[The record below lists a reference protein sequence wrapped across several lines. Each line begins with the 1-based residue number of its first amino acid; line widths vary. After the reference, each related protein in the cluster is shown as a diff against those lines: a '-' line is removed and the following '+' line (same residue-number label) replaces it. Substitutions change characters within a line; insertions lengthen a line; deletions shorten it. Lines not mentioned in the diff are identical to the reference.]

1 FAEGADWLGRFLAIA
16 ESGGGQPGL
25 PDPVRGAALV
35 GRAQLA
41 LANESAA
48 AVSWAREGLELCRA
62 SGEAVWTA
70 TALNLLADAG
80 LQAGR
85 IEQAEADA
93 AEALAIARHA
103 GNGWNEG

>member
-1 FAEGADWLGRFLAIA
+1 
-16 ESGGGQPGL
+16 
-25 PDPVRGAALV
+25 V

-48 AVSWAREGLELCRA
+48 AVSWAREAWNCAGPRA
-62 SGEAVWTA
+62 TRSGPL

-93 AEALAIARHA
+93 AEALATARYA
-103 GNGWNEG
+103 GNGWNEDTPWHPGEAGRAAREDAEAKDLVSGWP